1 MEQLFGNN
9 RQTPGI
15 ELKINNQ
22 KKQIVRSIYF
32 NGSASN
38 AELSAELEL
47 STPKINSLIQEL
59 IGEGLITEL
68 GQGNSSGGRRPL
80 IYGLTEDAFYVAGI
94 TINVNYSVISVYNA
108 CNAEISGPHYIP
120 EKMEKDFSLFQ
131 RIHGHLVR
139 ISGSCCLGSGKLIA
153 VGIEMPGL
161 VNQEKSVNST
171 YFPEIEDLNLKI
183 GEIFGLPVFIDN
195 DARMRTF
202 AEKHFGLARGR
213 KNVLMAHVDWGIG
226 LGIIIDGRLYTGKS
240 GFSGEFG
247 HVPFVENGNLCSCG
261 KIGCLETVASAQAV
275 TRQAREGIER
285 GVSSLIP
292 GLTENNPGNINSD
305 TVIQAALCGD
315 QFSISILSNAG
326 FWLGRGVANLIQLFN
341 PELVIIGGKMAGAG
355 LFMNAPIQQAIF
367 TYSNTDISNDT
378 EIRFSNLGEKAGTMG
393 AAAFAVGKMAETLHK
408 YPYYEESHQ
417 G

>member
-120 EKMEKDFSLFQ
+120 EKMEKDFSLFCEHKKTSEI
-131 RIHGHLVR
+131 RGTDSR
-139 ISGSCCLGSGKLIA
+139 TADIA
-153 VGIEMPGL
+153 
-161 VNQEKSVNST
+161 
-171 YFPEIEDLNLKI
+171 
-183 GEIFGLPVFIDN
+183 
-195 DARMRTF
+195 R
-202 AEKHFGLARGR
+202 
-213 KNVLMAHVDWGIG
+213 
-226 LGIIIDGRLYTGKS
+226 
-240 GFSGEFG
+240 
-247 HVPFVENGNLCSCG
+247 
-261 KIGCLETVASAQAV
+261 
-275 TRQAREGIER
+275 
-285 GVSSLIP
+285 SSLFKI
-292 GLTENNPGNINSD
+292 LENVPPQNFQ
-305 TVIQAALCGD
+305 TLD
-315 QFSISILSNAG
+315 Q
-326 FWLGRGVANLIQLFN
+326 
-341 PELVIIGGKMAGAG
+341 
-355 LFMNAPIQQAIF
+355 
-367 TYSNTDISNDT
+367 
-378 EIRFSNLGEKAGTMG
+378 
-393 AAAFAVGKMAETLHK
+393 
-408 YPYYEESHQ
+408 
-417 G
+417 